1 MCFFLCVFFSD
12 KNTFCLLTNGFQLFL
27 KFLCVSP
34 TSFSYFFLMWG
45 QFDVYWY
52 ISEARGFCPFMP
64 VFIVG
69 EGQMSGGVLHSH
81 SVGGGGQGGPFSLLP
96 PLFSFFT
103 APFSLLPPLVS
114 FLPPLLF
121 SFLPATF
128 SFLPP
133 PLSFLPSILSFLP
146 PPLSFLPPPFS
157 PAPSTLSAPTF
168 GYGTVRTKTSSSW
181 DDSHKCKKSR
191 IRSF

>member
-1 MCFFLCVFFSD
+1 MLLLFCCFFSD

-52 ISEARGFCPFMP
+52 ILEAGGFCPFMP
-64 VFIVG
+64 IFIVVG
-69 EGQMSGGVLHSH
+69 RGVANVRWGPTLAFQ
-81 SVGGGGQGGPFSLLP
+81 GRGGQGSPFSLLP

-103 APFSLLPPLVS
+103 PLFSLLPPLVS

-121 SFLPATF
+121 SFLP
-128 SFLPP
+128 P

-146 PPLSFLPPPFS
+146 PNLSFLPPPFS

-168 GYGTVRTKTSSSW
+168 GYGTARTKTSSSW
-181 DDSHKCKKSR
+181 DDSHKW
-191 IRSF
+191 